1 MKNLAYKTAISR
13 KSPSAP
19 MKWLDAN
26 GKLFGWK
33 LDYGCGKGYDA
44 DTFGMEKYDP
54 HFFKCDDFSECE
66 FDTITCNFVLNVIP
80 DAKERQF
87 VLDSI
92 IRLLRAGGH
101 AYVTIRADKSKLA
114 GYTKSGTYQ
123 TYVTM
128 PSDWTLIHKGSG
140 YEMYEYIG

>member
-13 KSPSAP
+13 KAPSAP

-26 GKLFGWK
+26 GKLLGKK

-44 DTFGMEKYDP
+44 ETFGMEKYDP
-54 HFFKCDDFSECE
+54 HFFKCDDFCAGE
-66 FDTITCNFVLNVIP
+66 FDTITSNFVLNVIA
-80 DAKERQF
+80 DEKERQF

-92 IRLLRAGGH
+92 IHWLKPDGH
-101 AYVTIRADKSKLA
+101 AYVTIRADKDKLK
-114 GYTKSGTYQ
+114 GYTSKGTFQ

-128 PSDWTLIHKGSG
+128 PSDWKLLHKGSG
-140 YEMYEYIG
+140 YETYEYIG